1 MTTLIV
7 GGILL
12 FKLLSVIA
20 VPLAIILII
29 LFIFGD

>member
-1 MTTLIV
+1 MTTLLI

-12 FKLLSVIA
+12 LKLFSVIA